1 MPTLKNL
8 TRNSFPDGLSP
19 GRVLWAAEVVV
30 VDEEGRT
37 HGLRKPRGCL
47 QTHAGAIL
55 EKKIQNYYFQST
67 REVFVKDRLN
77 ILIFLCL

>member
-37 HGLRKPRGCL
+37 HGLRKPRGRL

-55 EKKIQNYYFQST
+55 EKKIQNNDFQS
-67 REVFVKDRLN
+67 
-77 ILIFLCL
+77 IQ

>member
-1 MPTLKNL
+1 MINNWGRKNILDIKLNKSRFNAHIPTRKNL
-8 TRNSFPDGLSP
+8 TRYSFPDGLRP

-37 HGLRKPRGCL
+37 HGLRKPRGRL

-55 EKKIQNYYFQST
+55 EKKS
-67 REVFVKDRLN
+67 
-77 ILIFLCL
+77 